1 MSMRMLWASLGL
13 AVLLVSGC
21 SNAQPDTEV
30 AGVAEAL
37 RERSL
42 DFEVEIREAG
52 SATIHATVYTS
63 SWPSTGATLL
73 AVPGLSETGKVFEP
87 LSRTIFADRKLRRQI
102 GRVIA
107 LDLVGRG
114 ESSAPRDL
122 PDGPRF
128 GELTIE
134 DNVSVVVQSITA
146 LRKRGLAPRLIV
158 GHSMGGLAVLSAQQT
173 LLAEGSSLAELG
185 IRSAILIAPVPPHD
199 RPWVTGPA
207 ADVTPLVKESDE
219 LGSYLELTPEAFI
232 AQAYARLDGT
242 LASNAPLPADV
253 EEAGYVAR
261 EPLATLFQL
270 LETPVEQPDGSTL
283 VIPRP
288 TVDAEA
294 FAPRNRTR
302 LTLLGFSEDVL
313 VQSAPLGEL
322 YTYLTG
328 EPEDT
333 GYRHV
338 VADDAVHN
346 TFTSHPERIT
356 TALKR

>member
-1 MSMRMLWASLGL
+1 MGKLWGSLGL
-13 AVLLVSGC
+13 AVSLVLGC
-21 SNAQPDTEV
+21 SNAQPDAEV
-30 AGVAEAL
+30 AGAAEAL

-42 DFEVEIREAG
+42 DFEVDIRETG
-52 SATIHATVYTS
+52 RATIHATVYTS
-63 SWPSTGATLL
+63 SWPSTGATAL
-73 AVPGLSETGKVFEP
+73 AIPGLSETGKVFEP
-87 LSRTIFADRKLRRQI
+87 LSRAIFADLKLRRQI
-102 GRVIA
+102 DRVIA

-134 DNVSVVVQSITA
+134 DNVSVVVQAITA

-158 GHSMGGLAVLSAQQT
+158 GHSMGGLAVQSAQQS
-173 LLAEGSSLAELG
+173 LLEQGSSLAELG
-185 IRSAILIAPVPPHD
+185 ILRAILIAPVPPHD
-199 RPWVTGPA
+199 QPWATGSA
-207 ADVTPLVKESDE
+207 ADVSALIKESDE

-232 AQAYARLDGT
+232 AQAYSRLDGE
-242 LASNAPLPADV
+242 LASNAPQPAEV

-261 EPLATLFQL
+261 EPLVTLFQL
-270 LETPVEQPDGSTL
+270 LETPVEQPDGSTQ

-294 FAPRNRTR
+294 FAPRHGTR
-302 LTLLGFSEDVL
+302 LTLLGFSQDVL
-313 VQSAPLGEL
+313 VPSATLGDL

-328 EPEDT
+328 RPEDT

-346 TFTSHPERIT
+346 TFTSNPDGVT
-356 TALKR
+356 AALKR